1 MSFFERYKTGYLL
14 RIKLTPSAG
23 ENFVGRGVCCCSDN
37 KEYLK
42 ASVVSVPEKGK
53 ANKELLKILSK
64 KLHIA
69 KSLLNIISGETEH
82 WKKIYIDVEQK
93 NDFEE
98 KLNLL
103 KKEK

>member
-1 MSFFERYKTGYLL
+1 
-14 RIKLTPSAG
+14 
-23 ENFVGRGVCCCSDN
+23 
-37 KEYLK
+37 
-42 ASVVSVPEKGK
+42 
-53 ANKELLKILSK
+53 LSK
-64 KLHIA
+64 ELHIA